1 MNSRLFPSPWTAEET
16 AASFI
21 VKDRNGVAVAY
32 VYFEDA
38 PGRRTATSALTRDE
52 ARSIA
57 ADIVRLP
64 ELLRAT
70 QPEGNPLVQRR

>member
-16 AASFI
+16 DAGFI
-21 VKDRNGVAVAY
+21 VKDRNGVAVAC
-32 VYFEDA
+32 VYFEGE
-38 PGRRTATSALTRDE
+38 PGRRTAASPLSRDE

-64 ELLRAT
+64 ELLRAA